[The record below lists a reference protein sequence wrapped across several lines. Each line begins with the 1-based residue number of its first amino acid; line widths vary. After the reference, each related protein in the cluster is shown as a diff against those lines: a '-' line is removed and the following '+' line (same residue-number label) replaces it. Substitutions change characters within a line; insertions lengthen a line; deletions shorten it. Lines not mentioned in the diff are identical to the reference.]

1 MNKYKFNNPELMKR
15 LNNILNTSPSLA
27 NSLDRFCIAYEQ
39 NPDMRNKFAGGL
51 GTYMF
56 DLTKAY
62 AGQKITP
69 DFVKNLNKNTD
80 EMKYNDLLMR
90 LDKIISENENLG
102 KSLNT
107 FCSACEYRPELIP
120 KFTNSICKYLG
131 GMFVRYLEQTVIHTI
146 TSQYR

>member
-1 MNKYKFNNPELMKR
+1 MNTYKFNNPELMKR

-27 NSLDRFCIAYEQ
+27 NSLERFCIAYEN
-39 NPDMRNKFAGGL
+39 NPDMKNKFAGGL
-51 GTYMF
+51 GAFIT

-69 DFVKNLNKNTD
+69 DFIKNMNKNVD
-80 EMKYNDLLMR
+80 ETKYNDLLNR
-90 LDKIISENENLG
+90 LDKIVSENEKLG

-107 FCSACEYRPELIP
+107 FCSACEYKPELIP
-120 KFTNSICKYLG
+120 KFAGSISKYIG
-131 GMFVRYLEQTVIHTI
+131 GMMVRYLEQTVVHTM

>member
-15 LNNILNTSPSLA
+15 LNNILNTSPNLA
-27 NSLDRFCIAYEQ
+27 NSLERFCIAYEQ
-39 NPDMRNKFAGGL
+39 NPDMRNKFAGGF
-51 GTYMF
+51 GTYIF

-80 EMKYNDLLMR
+80 EMKYNELLNR
-90 LDKIISENENLG
+90 LDKIVSENEKMG
-102 KSLNT
+102 KALNT
-107 FCSACEYRPELIP
+107 FCSACEHKPELIP
-120 KFTNSICKYLG
+120 KFAGSISKYIG
-131 GMFVRYLEQTVIHTI
+131 GMMVRYLEQTVVHTM